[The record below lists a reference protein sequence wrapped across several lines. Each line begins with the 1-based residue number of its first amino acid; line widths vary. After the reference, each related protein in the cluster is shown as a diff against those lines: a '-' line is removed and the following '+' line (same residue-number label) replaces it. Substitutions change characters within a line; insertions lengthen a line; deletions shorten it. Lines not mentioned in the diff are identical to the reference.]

1 MPGSPIKPSSDLQPS
16 RAALAFHDATH
27 GPALPPYDE
36 ELPLNANPKQHH
48 RILKRRA
55 ARQRLAEQQRLAQ
68 QLHSQSGGRR
78 QYNLESIL
86 SLGQAG
92 LFGWSNSNVDSKEV
106 IGIKSWQQALG
117 PSVSFDT
124 MNPRF
129 SHNDKTSKKNIGDDG
144 GNDRD
149 KNGSAE
155 ELVTPAS
162 EATQIASDEAG
173 RDLKVS
179 QNAIDT
185 VSIRSSPT
193 VAMAHEMMLS
203 TLDNETRMARD
214 ESEHDSAEPSPD
226 PWPIQKSFPGSNMA
240 MLVGYKLT
248 RATIYSWANEATT
261 EASHSL
267 SVPSATLNDPTSS
280 STDDN
285 NVEASGGQSGNA
297 SDNTHTSETGSRTI
311 SDSGRGSGSSRV
323 YRKHPRKIQD
333 GNDGSDGSSGDRDRP
348 KRYRATG
355 KTTKVSLN
363 KPRFLCIY
371 EAYHREQPD
380 ALGVPGLH
388 CHRGS
393 EEETERGFSTFKSVR
408 AHIQRYHSPSQRCN
422 NCWKTFRRGGELTVH
437 LEQHGCAPRQS
448 PPYMM
453 SSPTEQKFTQKR
465 FSGPNEDRWWD
476 LFRLLIPQS
485 DTCGLDIL
493 KNMYSPYIKP
503 YQNRP
508 EKNQVSQLTV
518 FMGQATQSAPGAP
531 ESRDNFTQFDVTLD
545 FYHPIYSMNT
555 DLSSHSEGLL
565 PITSDV
571 FEIPTNLLS
580 GGNMAGPVTQD
591 TCPVYHLSKNGATA
605 GSIISEATSKST
617 LNNKRLK
624 ARIIQLETQ
633 LSNRTSLD
641 RKLMKD
647 MMLDVG
653 EVQKIL
659 EGIIDDP
666 DNLTSETFEKVLK
679 ASEIATK
686 LKDQFSRRLEY
697 GKMEMET
704 NVEGAV

>member
-1 MPGSPIKPSSDLQPS
+1 MEEESIPGELSFEPASPSPEIGNRMHPYEMPGSPIKLSSDLQPS
-16 RAALAFHDATH
+16 RAALAFHDAPH
-27 GPALPPYDE
+27 EPALPPYDE
-36 ELPLNANPKQHH
+36 ELPLNVNPKQHD

-55 ARQRLAEQQRLAQ
+55 TRQRLAEQQRLAQ
-68 QLHSQSGGRR
+68 RLHSQSRGRR
-78 QYNLESIL
+78 QYSLDPRL

-92 LFGWSNSNVDSKEV
+92 LVGWSNSNLDSEV
-106 IGIKSWQQALG
+106 IGIKNWQQALA
-117 PSVSFDT
+117 PSISFGM
-124 MNPRF
+124 MNPRL
-129 SHNDKTSKKNIGDDG
+129 SHNANTSKKNVGDDG

-149 KNGSAE
+149 KNASAKE
-155 ELVTPAS
+155 RMTPAS
-162 EATQIASDEAG
+162 EAIQIASDKAG
-173 RDLKVS
+173 RDPKIS
-179 QNAIDT
+179 QNAIDS

-193 VAMAHEMMLS
+193 VAMAHEKTLS
-203 TLDNETRMARD
+203 TLENETRMAGD
-214 ESEHDSAEPSPD
+214 ESEGDSSEPLPD
-226 PWPIQKSFPGSNMA
+226 PWPIQKSYPGSNMV

-248 RATIYSWANEATT
+248 RAIIYSRANEATT

-297 SDNTHTSETGSRTI
+297 SDNTHTSETASPTI
-311 SDSGRGSGSSRV
+311 SDSGHGSGSSRV

-333 GNDGSDGSSGDRDRP
+333 ENDGSDGSSGDGDRP

-355 KTTKVSLN
+355 KTTK
-363 KPRFLCIY
+363 PGT
-371 EAYHREQPD
+371 
-380 ALGVPGLH
+380 LGVPGLH

-408 AHIQRYHSPSQRCN
+408 
-422 NCWKTFRRGGELTVH
+422 GGELTVH
-437 LEQHGCAPRQS
+437 LEQNGCAPRQS

-453 SSPTEQKFTQKR
+453 SSSTEQKFTQKR

-503 YQNRP
+503 YQDRS
-508 EKNQVSQLTV
+508 EKNQVSQLTD
-518 FMGQATQSAPGAP
+518 FLGQATHSAPGAP
-531 ESRDNFTQFDVTLD
+531 EYRDNFTVSGSEFGLSSNQQFDVTLD
-545 FYHPIYSMNT
+545 FYHPIYSMST

-571 FEIPTNLLS
+571 FGISTNLLS

-591 TCPVYHLSKNGATA
+591 TCPVDHLSKNGATA

-633 LSNRTSLD
+633 LGNRASLD

-647 MMLDVG
+647 MMLDVR

-697 GKMEMET
+697 GTMEMET